1 MSHRSN
7 KTFNYAMRKA
17 ALTKEKDYA
26 LQNGDHEK
34 ASELDSQLL
43 ELEAKAEDAEKR
55 RYEGGASSI
64 SAVSFI
70 NNRNR
75 KNNVLKAELA
85 IKEDIKRKE
94 VEGEEDN
101 PFTRQKC
108 RPRMVTKKE
117 EAAMAT
123 ASSMTSELLKKMA
136 EEQRRNKE
144 SKEKETERDAPKE
157 NVDNGAAAAADATD
171 GGGEPAKKK
180 AKTAAAAEG
189 GGGGGSNGKED
200 LFSYH
205 DFDIDI
211 PGKCQIKVS
220 TGRSIC

>member
-1 MSHRSN
+1 
-7 KTFNYAMRKA
+7 MRKA

-43 ELEAKAEDAEKR
+43 ELEAKAEEAEKR
-55 RYEGGASSI
+55 RYEGGASSVA
-64 SAVSFI
+64 AVSFI

-117 EAAMAT
+117 EAAMAS
-123 ASSMTSELLKKMA
+123 ASTMTSELLKKMA
-136 EEQRRNKE
+136 EEQRRSKE

-157 NVDNGAAAAADATD
+157 NVDNGAPAAADATD
-171 GGGEPAKKK
+171 GGEPAKKK
-180 AKTAAAAEG
+180 AKTAAAAE
-189 GGGGGSNGKED
+189 GGGGSNGKED

-211 PGKCQIKVS
+211 PGKCQI
-220 TGRSIC
+220 RENLN